1 MGEAEWMNT
10 HDSDEPSSMPSSAP
24 PVGQGNLAL
33 QLVGALLPAPPL
45 MGTQPDTSPHGEI
58 VPTGVP
64 RVHVP
69 LPVGE
74 LPPDVREPSPR
85 ATPLDDLVL
94 WTYDIAAQT

>member
-33 QLVGALLPAPPL
+33 QLVGAPLPAPPL

-74 LPPDVREPSPR
+74 LPPDACDRIFRSDR
-85 ATPLDDLVL
+85 
-94 WTYDIAAQT
+94 